1 MATNK
6 THIYFLASAC
16 LLSPA
21 QAEMKHNKAYMDSPP
36 QAVSKAFPN
45 PVVSAVAFVYPAC
58 DGRFALAI
66 L

>member
-1 MATNK
+1 MNRQALT
-6 THIYFLASAC
+6 TVYG
-16 LLSPA
+16 LS
-21 QAEMKHNKAYMDSPP
+21 P